1 MLEVDGLKKR
11 YGDTVALDGVSLTV
25 GPGEMFGFVGA
36 NGAGKTT
43 TMRIVMGVLGADGGE
58 VRWKGRRAGF
68 ETRRRFGYMPEE
80 RGLYAK
86 MRVAEQI
93 EYFGRLGGMDAG
105 ASKRSSDALIE
116 RLGLTERRGDD
127 VDSLSLGNQQRV
139 QLAVALIHEPEVLV
153 LDEPFSGLDPIAVD
167 ALAGVLAERTAAGVP
182 VVFSSHQLDLVERL
196 CDSVGIIKGGR
207 MVAGG
212 TVAELRARESRKRLR
227 IVVTGAESGWADRL
241 PGEIITKIVRPPH
254 GDPAQSGATER
265 YDEVILTP
273 ADDQEALRVATS
285 AGRVQHFGWLE
296 PSLAEIF
303 REVVA

>member
-1 MLEVDGLKKR
+1 MLEADGLRKR
-11 YGDTVALDGVSLTV
+11 YGDTVALDGVSLKV

-43 TMRIVMGVLGADGGE
+43 TMRIIMGVLSADGGE
-58 VRWKGRRAGF
+58 VRWNGKQAGH
-68 ETRRRFGYMPEE
+68 EIRRRFGYMPEE

-93 EYFGRLGGMDAG
+93 EYFGTLAGMSAQ
-105 ASKRSSDALIE
+105 AAHRSSDALIE
-116 RLGLTERRGDD
+116 RLGLTERRDD
-127 VDSLSLGNQQRV
+127 HVDTLSLGNQQRV

-167 ALAGVLAERTAAGVP
+167 ALAGVLAERVSAGVP
-182 VVFSSHQLDLVERL
+182 VVFSSHQLDLVEQL

-207 MVAGG
+207 MIAGG

-227 IVVTGAESGWADRL
+227 MVVTGAAPGWIDRL
-241 PGEIITKIVRPPH
+241 PGEIIAKTDRPPQ
-254 GDPAQSGATER
+254 GDPAVEDHDS
-265 YDEVILTP
+265 YDEVILAP
-273 ADDQEALRVATS
+273 SDDQEALRVAAQ
-285 AGRVQHFGWLE
+285 AGRVRHFAWQE

>member
-1 MLEVDGLKKR
+1 MLEVDGLRKR

-25 GPGEMFGFVGA
+25 APGEMFGFVGA

-43 TMRIVMGVLGADGGE
+43 TMRIIMGVLGADGGE
-58 VRWKGRRAGF
+58 VRWKGEPATF

-93 EYFGRLGGMDAG
+93 EYFGLLAGMAAG
-105 ASKRSSDALIE
+105 EARRSADALIE
-116 RLGLTERRGDD
+116 RLGLAGRRGDE

-139 QLAVALIHEPEVLV
+139 QLAVALIHEPELLV

-212 TVAELRARESRKRLR
+212 TVADLRARESRKLLR
-227 IVVTGAESGWADRL
+227 IVVTGAEPGWTDGL
-241 PGEIITKIVRPPH
+241 PGEIVAKSDRPPH
-254 GDPAQSGATER
+254 ASPASSGPER

-273 ADDQEALRVATS
+273 GDAQQALSVA
-285 AGRVQHFGWLE
+285 AGAGNVEHFGWQE
-296 PSLAEIF
+296 PSLSEIF

>member
-1 MLEVDGLKKR
+1 MLEVRRLKKR
-11 YGDTVALDGVSLTV
+11 YGDKIALDDVSLSV
-25 GPGEMFGFVGA
+25 GEGQMFGFVGA

-43 TMRIVMGVLGADGGE
+43 TMRIIMGVLSGDGGE
-58 VRWKGRRAGF
+58 VEWRGKPVGF

-93 EYFGRLGGMDAG
+93 TYFGRLGGMAP
-105 ASKRSSDALIE
+105 AAATSAADALIE
-116 RLGLTERRGDD
+116 RLGLTERRDDD

-139 QLAVALIHEPEVLV
+139 QLAVALIHDPELLV

-167 ALAGVLAERTAAGVP
+167 ALAEVLAERTAKGVP

-196 CDSVGIIKGGR
+196 CDSVGIIKAGT
-207 MVAGG
+207 MIAGG
-212 TVAELRARESRKRLR
+212 TVGDLRARESRKRLR
-227 IVVTGAESGWADRL
+227 IVVSGAEPGWADRL
-241 PGEIITKIVRPPH
+241 PGTVVAKN
-254 GDPAQSGATER
+254 AQDGSGR
-265 YDEVILTP
+265 DEVVLMP
-273 ADDQEALRVATS
+273 SDDQEALRVAAG
-285 AGRVQHFGWLE
+285 AGRVEHFGWQE

>member
-1 MLEVDGLKKR
+1 MLEVRRLKKR
-11 YGDTVALDGVSLTV
+11 YGDKIALDDVSLSV
-25 GPGEMFGFVGA
+25 QEGQMFGFVGA

-43 TMRIVMGVLGADGGE
+43 TMRIIMGVLSGDGGE
-58 VRWKGRRAGF
+58 VEWRGKPVGF

-93 EYFGRLGGMDAG
+93 VYFGQLGGMSPATARGSADT
-105 ASKRSSDALIE
+105 LIE
-116 RLGLTERRGDD
+116 RLGLTERRDDD

-139 QLAVALIHEPEVLV
+139 QLAVALIHEPELLV

-167 ALAGVLAERTAAGVP
+167 ALAGVLAERTAKGVP

-196 CDSVGIIKGGR
+196 CDSVGIIKAGT
-207 MVAGG
+207 MIAGG
-212 TVAELRARESRKRLR
+212 TVADLRARESRKRLR
-227 IVVTGAESGWADRL
+227 IVVSGAEPGWTDRL
-241 PGEIITKIVRPPH
+241 PGTIVTKNDRPD
-254 GDPAQSGATER
+254 GTGR
-265 YDEVILTP
+265 DEVVLTP
-273 ADDQEALRVATS
+273 ADDQEALRVAAQ
-285 AGRVQHFGWLE
+285 AGRVEHFGWQE

>member
-1 MLEVDGLKKR
+1 MLEVDGLRKR

-25 GPGEMFGFVGA
+25 RSGEMFGFVGA

-43 TMRIVMGVLGADGGE
+43 TMRIVMGVLSSDGGE
-58 VRWKGRRAGF
+58 VRWNGDRAGH

-86 MRVAEQI
+86 MRVGEQI
-93 EYFGRLGGMDAG
+93 EYFGRLGGMSPQA
-105 ASKRSSDALIE
+105 AKRSADELIE
-116 RLGLTERRGDD
+116 RLSLTERRGDD

-139 QLAVALIHEPEVLV
+139 QLAVALIHGPELLV

-167 ALAGVLAERTAAGVP
+167 ALAGVLAERKAAGVP

-196 CDSVGIIKGGR
+196 CDSVGIIKAGR
-207 MVAGG
+207 MIAGG
-212 TVAELRARESRKRLR
+212 TVEELRARESRKRLR
-227 IVVTGAESGWADRL
+227 IVVTGALPGWADRL
-241 PGEIITKIVRPPH
+241 PGEIVAKTDRTF
-254 GDPAQSGATER
+254 GDGAR

-273 ADDQEALRVATS
+273 TDDQEALRVAAQ
-285 AGRVQHFGWLE
+285 AGQVQHFAWQE